1 MICKYLVVLSWDEK
15 VATLDNGITLLI
27 EVVEKSRFI
36 KIKLQV
42 GVNTLCSVTGK
53 LTFHKL
59 MILCTNN
66 MHSYCNSSELLAL
79 WEEFWNYK
87 NSSSNHA
94 RACGYLSFLQ
104 RDEEKSL
111 NMCSHDNEW
120 TTSSYK
126 VSWAQA
132 SLHTST
138 ALKIINRVLPAF
150 QDPDRRFRME
160 MIRRHKPWNKRRE
173 QIQLN
178 EAQVYFKCST
188 FHSKNTITDW
198 EHDTILSYTEKCEES
213 LIACLSFWQ
222 KTKQTKKLLL

>member
-27 EVVEKSRFI
+27 EVVEKSSFI
-36 KIKLQV
+36 RIKLQV

-59 MILCTNN
+59 MIPIICIHIATVQSCLPC
-66 MHSYCNSSELLAL
+66 
-79 WEEFWNYK
+79 
-87 NSSSNHA
+87 
-94 RACGYLSFLQ
+94 
-104 RDEEKSL
+104 EKSFEIIRTVL
-111 NMCSHDNEW
+111 QTMREHWLSIISTKRW
-120 TTSSYK
+120 GK
-126 VSWAQA
+126 VSKYVLSWQWMDNIFIQ
-132 SLHTST
+132 SIMGTGFHINGHTST

-198 EHDTILSYTEKCEES
+198 DTILS
-213 LIACLSFWQ
+213 
-222 KTKQTKKLLL
+222 